1 MSIESYIPKLVRA
14 SLDNDHRTVRSIC
27 TRLIRR
33 LKDSHPDVAKEI
45 ADALAYHGIGANTL
59 RSVGI
64 DGGPLDA
71 ESRKSLAVVE
81 EPVDVNKPVL
91 SVKVERL
98 IDDFIAEREQAPKL
112 IAAGLNPPSSILLYG
127 PPGVGKTYLAN
138 YLSGVFKLKF
148 VTLDLATSISS
159 YLGKTGQNIK
169 SVIDYARQEPS
180 LLFLDEFDA
189 VAKKRDD
196 MSDLGELKRIV
207 NVLLKELEDWP
218 SHSILMAATNHP
230 ELLDRAIWRRFD
242 RTIELELPGENERLQ
257 LLQEQFQDVNDDRTK
272 NLLLILA
279 NLTEGLSCADV
290 CKLSERARR
299 KAIISNEDLTRII
312 FQELASFTDKRETI
326 FYKKFSKVARDCF
339 QLSVRELADWLGK
352 PPSTV
357 QYYLKDKDEKERNK

>member
-14 SLDNDHRTVRSIC
+14 SLDNDYRTVRSVC
-27 TRLIRR
+27 TRIIRR
-33 LKDSHPDVAKEI
+33 VKDSHPDVAKEI

-59 RSVGI
+59 RSIGI
-64 DGGPLDA
+64 EEAPLDA

-81 EPVDVNKPVL
+81 EPVDVNRPIL
-91 SVKVERL
+91 SGKVERI
-98 IDDFIAEREQAPKL
+98 IDDFILEREQAPKL
-112 IAAGLNPPSSILLYG
+112 IAAGLAPPSSILLYG

-138 YLSGVFKLKF
+138 YLSGVFNLKF

-242 RTIELELPGENERLQ
+242 RTIEMELPSETERLK
-257 LLQEQFQDVNDDRTK
+257 LLRRQFQHEKNDRIENT
-272 NLLLILA
+272 LLILA
-279 NLTEGLSCADV
+279 NLTDGLSYSDI

-299 KAIISNEDLTRII
+299 KAIISNDDLIKII

-326 FYKKFSKVARDCF
+326 FYKKFSKVAREHF
-339 QLSVRELADWLGK
+339 QLSIRELADWLGRS
-352 PPSTV
+352 PSTV
-357 QYYLKDKDEKERNK
+357 QYYLKDEKERKK

>member
-1 MSIESYIPKLVRA
+1 MSLESYIPKLVRA
-14 SLDNDHRTVRSIC
+14 SLDNDHRTVRAVC

-33 LKDSHPDVAKEI
+33 LKESHPDVAKEI
-45 ADALAYHGIGANTL
+45 AEALAYHGIGANTL

-64 DGGPLDA
+64 EGAPLDE

-91 SVKVERL
+91 PSKVEKL
-98 IDDFIAEREQAPKL
+98 INDFIAEREQAPKL
-112 IAAGLNPPSSILLYG
+112 LAAGLTPPSSILLYG

-138 YLSGVFKLKF
+138 YLSGVFNLKF

-242 RTIELELPGENERLQ
+242 RTIELELPGETERFK
-257 LLQEQFQDVNDDRTK
+257 LLQEQFQSETDDRTQDM
-272 NLLLILA
+272 LSILA
-279 NLTEGLSCADV
+279 NLTEGMSCADV

-299 KAIISNEDLTRII
+299 KAIISNEDLTRIV

-326 FYKKFSKVARDCF
+326 FYKKFSKVARDHF
-339 QLSVRELADWLGK
+339 QLSIREIADWLGK
-352 PPSTV
+352 PHSTV
-357 QYYLKDKDEKERNK
+357 QYYLKDGKETNK